1 MMGQNNKQFID
12 VRTAGEY
19 RGNNIKGFRNI
30 PLNELANKAQQ
41 LDKQKEVIVLCQSG
55 MRSKQ
60 AAKVLKKIRISA
72 RYQCFR
78 RYEWFVRRKCK
89 MKEMT
94 AKELEEK
101 LLRKEAV
108 NIVDV
113 REVEEVAA
121 GKIPEACN
129 IPLGLLEF
137 RMHELDK
144 KERVYYRLSF
154 WRKKC
159 TSCSIFRELR
169 FSSDQYG
176 RWYVSVGR

>member
-1 MMGQNNKQFID
+1 M
-12 VRTAGEY
+12 
-19 RGNNIKGFRNI
+19 KGFQNI
-30 PLNELANKAQQ
+30 PLNELASRASQ
-41 LDKQKEVIVLCQSG
+41 LDKNKEVIVICQSG

-60 AAKVLKKIRISA
+60 AAKSIKEIRVSA

-78 RYEWFVRRKCK
+78 RDEWFVRRKCK

-101 LLRKEAV
+101 LLRKETV

-113 REVEEVAA
+113 REVEEVAE

-144 KERVYYRLSF
+144 KERVYHRLSF

-159 TSCSIFRELR
+159 TSSSIFRELR
-169 FSSDQYG
+169 FSSNQYG
-176 RWYVSVGR
+176 RWYVSVGRESRIG

>member
-1 MMGQNNKQFID
+1 M
-12 VRTAGEY
+12 
-19 RGNNIKGFRNI
+19 KGFQNI
-30 PLNELANKAQQ
+30 PLNELASKASQ
-41 LDKQKEVIVLCQSG
+41 LDKNKEVIVICQSG

-60 AAKVLKKIRISA
+60 AAKVLKIRISA

-78 RYEWFVRRKCK
+78 RDEWFVRRKCK

-108 NIVDV
+108 NIIDV
-113 REVEEVAA
+113 REVEEVAE

-144 KERVYYRLSF
+144 KKEYIIVCCSGGRSARAVQFLEGYGFRV
-154 WRKKC
+154 
-159 TSCSIFRELR
+159 INM
-169 FSSDQYG
+169 
-176 RWYVSVGR
+176 VGGMLAWEGKVE